1 LHREQ
6 QRSDT
11 ITTEAIDVLT
21 ELDGN
26 ENAISTFVNG
36 VDKGKRKAHL
46 LTALTMAAKL
56 WALIE
61 QSRLSRGLFYR
72 HNQHTSALAD
82 APGCYKD

>member
-1 LHREQ
+1 
-6 QRSDT
+6 
-11 ITTEAIDVLT
+11 
-21 ELDGN
+21 
-26 ENAISTFVNG
+26 VNG
-36 VDKGKRKAHL
+36 VGNGKRKAHL

-72 HNQHTSALAD
+72 HNQHTSASAD